1 MPAKHDAR
9 EAESAQAQTLLTMS
23 WSIFNNALTCR
34 GGAQGRV
41 TFDARTH
48 AAKRLACGAYHT
60 NPKQCGAYVTANWLG
75 RSPTSRIAIYRGSGK
90 PNKRRAV
97 GSAASA
103 MAA

>member
-1 MPAKHDAR
+1 
-9 EAESAQAQTLLTMS
+9 MS
-23 WSIFNNALTCR
+23 WSIFNNALTYR

-41 TFDARTH
+41 IFDARTR
-48 AAKRLACGAYHT
+48 AASLACGACHPH
-60 NPKQCGAYVTANWLG
+60 PKQCGGYVTANRLG

-90 PNKRRAV
+90 PNNRRAA